1 MSAWCFVSVHIF
13 LIVLPIALSEVA
25 NTANSAQTA
34 PPTLSIPAT
43 PKDKF
48 ATSLEWFHETA
59 EQGFVLS
66 QTALGDLYYS
76 GKVVEMNFEL
86 AAKWYK
92 LAAAQ
97 NDKDAQFQLGS
108 MYHHGEGVVKNDEL
122 AKMWFE
128 KATEEDDAV
137 PFYGTI
143 NAKHAAQGLK
153 PAAEEGQKEREAA
166 ALHTWWFHSFVERSH
181 SFVIPSF
188 VVLCL
193 LGIIA
198 GYYAVV
204 NGFKHL
210 QLRADKRRRKDEKM
224 EARHKKAAR
233 KEAEAKAVLQKK
245 LQEEESKKLKAIFEA
260 KATERKGR
268 QPILDSDKEAGGKE
282 VTENRQQREDPA
294 RRSPARLCLLV
305 LLVALAM
312 ALVLF
317 VIQLTATRV
326 VRGTIDDQRH
336 THAPAGAEAGV
347 EAGTETVVQSKLIE
361 SALILRMK
369 ETGVVRA
376 GAAERGEAAGAA
388 GAAGSG
394 ESGESGKARILQSTL
409 ITEAIKIKEAGA
421 GGAAGAAGAGE
432 SGKARILQ
440 STLIAEAIKARMKT
454 AGSEPVPIRDWLISV
469 NPLLNRYAE
478 AFEEYGFEDTSML
491 TEATETDIEACVD
504 ELRVKKGH
512 RRTILRAVA
521 VLQDRP
527 AESGERVVTSTVKS
541 STSTGGGGESLWEE
555 LVEEGTGRVY
565 YHHLE
570 TGGTQWE
577 APPGYPVRSG
587 GDQEN
592 EEMTAEA

>member
-1 MSAWCFVSVHIF
+1 MSAWLVSVHIF

-48 ATSLEWFHETA
+48 TTSLEWFKETA

-108 MYHHGEGVVKNDEL
+108 MYHKGEGVVKNDDT

-128 KATEEDDAV
+128 MATEEDGAV
-137 PFYGTI
+137 PFYD
-143 NAKHAAQGLK
+143 AVKHDAQGLK
-153 PAAEEGQKEREAA
+153 PAAEEGQKERDAA

-198 GYYAVV
+198 VYYALV

-233 KEAEAKAVLQKK
+233 KEAEAKAVQQKT

-260 KATERKGR
+260 KATEKKVR
-268 QPILDSDKEAGGKE
+268 QPIIDSDKEAGGKE

-305 LLVALAM
+305 LLVAVAM
-312 ALVLF
+312 TLVLF
-317 VIQLTATRV
+317 VIQSI
-326 VRGTIDDQRH
+326 GDQRH

-376 GAAERGEAAGAA
+376 GAAERGKAVGAVGAA
-388 GAAGSG
+388 GA
-394 ESGESGKARILQSTL
+394 GESGKARILQSTL
-409 ITEAIKIKEAGA
+409 ITEAINIK
-421 GGAAGAAGAGE
+421 AAGAVGAGEAGE

-454 AGSEPVPIRDWLISV
+454 AGSEPVPIKDWLISV
-469 NPLLNRYAE
+469 NPLLERYAE

-541 STSTGGGGESLWEE
+541 STSTDGGGESLWEE

-565 YHHLE
+565 YHHME

-577 APPGYPVRSG
+577 APPGYPIRSG

-592 EEMTAEA
+592 EEMTVEA